1 MLEIAVGFGA
11 TLLGLFVVVGVIVLI
26 KWMVDTGFMEFLAC
40 LTFALAMIW
49 GIILIS
55 RDTGR
60 WIMETAT
67 EQREHSR

>member
-1 MLEIAVGFGA
+1 MFEIAVGFGA

-26 KWMVDTGFMEFLAC
+26 KWMIDTGFMEFLAC
-40 LTFALAMIW
+40 LAFALAMIW